1 MNLTIDAHA
10 VQTQPGQS
18 LLDLVKQLG
27 LEGKTLADQPLAA
40 KIAGEVFTLNYIPLR
55 DRDAQ
60 TDLPSMRRAMAA
72 SKGQVRLLRY
82 ADAAGKAC
90 YVRTA
95 QFTVFLAIRQLWPEA
110 RAKMNCTL
118 GSSVYISVSGCE
130 DFSAAALKERVAL
143 LVGQDIP
150 LIRRRVPLQTAV
162 DRFTREGQRDKARL
176 LAWRKW
182 DYFDEYAYGEFA
194 DYYYGEMMPSTG

>member
-95 QFTVFLAIRQLWPEA
+95 QFTVFLAIRQLWPQA
-110 RAKMNCTL
+110 NAKMNCTL
-118 GSSVYISVSGCE
+118 GSSV
-130 DFSAAALKERVAL
+130 
-143 LVGQDIP
+143 
-150 LIRRRVPLQTAV
+150 
-162 DRFTREGQRDKARL
+162 
-176 LAWRKW
+176 
-182 DYFDEYAYGEFA
+182 
-194 DYYYGEMMPSTG
+194 